1 MPPTQEWGLGWG
13 GGVGG
18 WVGGWSQ
25 QLGKNGKNV
34 Y

>member
-13 GGVGG
+13 GG

>member
-1 MPPTQEWGLGWG
+1 MPPTQEWGLGW

>member
-13 GGVGG
+13 GWGG